1 MNCRQI
7 HRHLLAWIEGEL
19 DEATWLSVAQHLEG
33 CEKCQMETER
43 LRRVIETLRVIANSD
58 DISPIPQRLWRKLI
72 PQRKRLP
79 SFAAI
84 FVTACLAFL
93 IGWHAR
99 GIASSNQ
106 SFQVNALGMAN
117 VSAKIEQGQS
127 TKPKSNLNF
136 RSNLENPSAKILNIK
151 SPRRGKQMFSG
162 RLFSVPTVFRRSQS
176 LMLSGATALA
186 WGEKVLSNRL
196 GINFGAGIDKSLSSQ
211 FDLAKDSVSD
221 KSQLAENDAEPV
233 ADFVLVFLPVET
245 PQPTEPQ
252 PYRIFVQVTDSETQ
266 TVRTIKVD
274 TTEPQH
280 IVAEWSEISNSEIS
294 R

>member
-7 HRHLLAWIEGEL
+7 HRHLLAWIEGGL
-19 DEATWLSVAQHLEG
+19 DEATWLSVAQHLES

-58 DISPIPQRLWRKLI
+58 DISPIPQQLWRRLI
-72 PQRKRLP
+72 PQSKRLP

-106 SFQVNALGMAN
+106 PLQVNAFETAAGN
-117 VSAKIEQGQS
+117 AKIEQGQNA
-127 TKPKSNLNF
+127 KPKRNLNF
-136 RSNLENPSAKILNIK
+136 GSELTKPSAKILNLK
-151 SPRRGKQMFSG
+151 GSQRSEQMFSG

-233 ADFVLVFLPVET
+233 ADFVLVFVPVET
-245 PQPTEPQ
+245 SQPTEPQ